1 MTGRPPAAPVLNLAA
16 ILALPLLVACGAD
29 APEAEAGAGEWGPSV
44 ALVEELRV
52 GGLEG
57 DEAYTFGYITDIAPA
72 PDGSFYVAD
81 SQVPVIRLYAADGTH
96 VRDIGRSGEG
106 PGEYRSV
113 DALDVDPDGRV
124 LVWDPGNRRVSV
136 FDPTGELVAST
147 QVSDGAGSGRWF
159 TVAGEGGVLL
169 RVYPEEGIVE
179 SRQGFRTD
187 LARVSPDGA
196 VERLDSIPLDR
207 SVGPYYVLAGRGG
220 YYRPFNTLTLSTV
233 GPDGSLYVARND
245 EYVIRRI
252 LPSGDTT
259 RIERP
264 EERPIPVSDRELA
277 IWEAYSEQ
285 FAQRPNADRAD
296 LFPIPTAKPFMRE
309 LAVDDDG
316 RLWVSRYTEPVFF
329 EYPADDLAER
339 QREGRP
345 ALEWRDALT
354 WDVFDDDGTFLG
366 AVTLPNSTTFMTARG
381 DEVWGVNAG
390 EFREDYVVKW
400 RIGTG
405 DRER

>member
-1 MTGRPPAAPVLNLAA
+1 MGYTSTTMPARP
-16 ILALPLLVACGAD
+16 LALTAALSILIAACETG
-29 APEAEAGAGEWGPSV
+29 PSGRVGEAGEWGAV
-44 ALVEELRV
+44 ALTEELRV

-57 DEAYTFGYITDIAPA
+57 DEAYTFGYVTDIAPA

-81 SQVPVIRLYAADGTH
+81 SQVPVIRLYAADGTY

-106 PGEYRSV
+106 PGEYRNV
-113 DALDVDPDGRV
+113 DALDVDPDGRL
-124 LVWDPGNRRVSV
+124 LVWDLGNKRVSV
-136 FDPTGELVAST
+136 FDSTGELVTST
-147 QVSDGAGSGRWF
+147 QVADGAGSGPWF
-159 TVAGEGGVLL
+159 MSTGDGDVLL

-179 SRQGFRTD
+179 SREGFRVD
-187 LARVSPDGA
+187 LARVALDGA
-196 VERLDSIPLDR
+196 VERLDSIPLER

-220 YYRPFNTLTLSTV
+220 YYRPFNTMTLSAT

-245 EYVIRRI
+245 AYVIHRI
-252 LPSGDTT
+252 LPSGDTL

-264 EERPIPVSDRELA
+264 GEQPIPVTDRELA

-285 FAQRPNADRAD
+285 FAQRPNADRDD
-296 LFPIPTAKPFMRE
+296 LFPIPTVKPFMRE

-329 EYPADDLAER
+329 EYPADELAER
-339 QREGRP
+339 KREGRP

-354 WDVFDDDGTFLG
+354 WDVFEDDGTFLG
-366 AVTLPNSTTFMTARG
+366 SVTLPNSTTFMTARG
-381 DEVWGVNAG
+381 DDVWGVNAG

-400 RIGTG
+400 RIGT
-405 DRER
+405 RR